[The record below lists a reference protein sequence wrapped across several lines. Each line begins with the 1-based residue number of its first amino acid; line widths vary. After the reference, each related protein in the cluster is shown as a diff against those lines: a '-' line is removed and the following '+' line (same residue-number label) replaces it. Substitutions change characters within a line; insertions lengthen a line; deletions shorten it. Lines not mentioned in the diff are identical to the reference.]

1 MENKAHALAAG
12 LFVVALTALLLFLGA
27 WLTRDSGQRDV
38 FEISTRETVTGLQEQ
53 APVRYR
59 GVDVGKVTRIGFD
72 PKAQGNVLVRL
83 EVTHGAPVTRETFAT
98 LSFQGVTGLAFV
110 QLDDNGQPAPLLQP
124 NDEAPPRIPLRPGL
138 IAKLTDK
145 GEKIL
150 DQVEQITAR
159 VNTLLDEKNQKGLT
173 GAVDNVAQAAANV
186 SKLSA
191 NLDTILTAQFGP
203 QSVDIPSLV
212 KRTDATMASLRNTSE
227 EARMAVHQIGVTAQ
241 RLNEKGGPIDR
252 LAAGSQALSHAAD
265 SFNAATLPRINRA
278 TEDTSRAVR
287 QLSRTVNGIND
298 NPQSLIFGTG
308 RIDPGPGEGGFVAPT
323 GGSQ

>member
-12 LFVVALTALLLFLGA
+12 LFVVALTVLLLVLGA
-27 WLTRDSGQRDV
+27 WLTRDSGQRDA
-38 FEISTRETVTGLQEQ
+38 FEISTREAVTGLQEQ

-59 GVDVGKVTRIGFD
+59 GVDVGKVTTIGFD

-83 EVTHGAPVTRETFAT
+83 EITRGAPITTETFAT

-110 QLDDNGQPAPLLQP
+110 QLDDSGKPAPLLAP
-124 NDEAPPRIPLRPGL
+124 NDDAPPRIPLRPGL
-138 IAKLTDK
+138 LTKLADK

-159 VNTLLDEKNQKGLT
+159 VNNLMDDKNARGLAS
-173 GAVDNVAQAAANV
+173 AVDNVAQAAGNISA
-186 SKLSA
+186 LSA
-191 NLDTILTAQFGP
+191 NLNTTLTAQFGP
-203 QSVDIPSLV
+203 QKVDIPSLV
-212 KRTDATMASLRNTSE
+212 KRTDTTMASLRDTSDA
-227 EARMAVHQIGVTAQ
+227 ARAALQEIGKTAQ
-241 RLNEKGGPIDR
+241 RLNENGGPLDR
-252 LAAGSQALSHAAD
+252 LALGTEALSHAAE
-265 SFNAATLPRINRA
+265 SFSSATLPRINRA

-308 RIDPGPGEGGFVAPT
+308 RIEPGPGESGFLAPA
-323 GGSQ
+323 GAH